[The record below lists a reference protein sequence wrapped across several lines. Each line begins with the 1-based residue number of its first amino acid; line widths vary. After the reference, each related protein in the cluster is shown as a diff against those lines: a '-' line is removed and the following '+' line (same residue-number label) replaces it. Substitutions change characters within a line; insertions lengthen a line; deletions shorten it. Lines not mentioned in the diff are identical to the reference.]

1 MSECFDY
8 DFYHEVNNTTENS
21 NENKS
26 NSVSEIDLD
35 LDVSL
40 DVSFNEKSETESKEK
55 VSKYYEFYNQKLIDR
70 INDHLSFTS
79 NYRKRPDHKFNEIT
93 KKLDIFPVA
102 NPTGKMLRLNEIK
115 YLAVIDIDINHNKN
129 DLMDDHEAEI
139 TRNQI
144 IDKCKSNNYV
154 LGQSPSGGF
163 HIYCNC
169 DDDWIDFSKNLS
181 NSKDVC
187 RVTGIKIKKGLVLDL
202 FTSMEEYNNK
212 GQLKVNP
219 VLMIGSKIVPE
230 EERKKDE
237 NGKDIEIIQSND
249 PRIRQSKFINGS
261 YEYVINYSID
271 DVLKAFDWFSF
282 VENHRK
288 SSSKTILITNNNPS
302 NSKVNTRDFSD
313 TPIDSYKYEHFDLPE
328 ETQLALINGLFGFD
342 VHRWTN
348 EGDTIKDEVSLSPL
362 FKSLNDLNENLIE
375 SAYDQV
381 KYNCKVSPKATR
393 DWNLFKAKYKDQKM
407 DFRVLINIVKNWNR
421 VYYNESVAPL
431 ICGIH
436 INKFDLND
444 KFRLKDLC
452 EKALNHKY
460 RTLEHAA
467 NDISKIYR
475 FKHEGDKYLIEKG
488 IDPET
493 QTLKFNYLTFKVAKE
508 ELSTIKLFAKTD
520 NTDYT
525 AWDAFLKYKHLFNFD
540 KIVFNQLEDPKP
552 DRNGYVPTVISFFH
566 GYRYQKLPECNMKVI
581 ENYLKLIYECISDSR
596 DDVYNYILDWIANI
610 AQNPGKRNM
619 SAIVMKGTQGAGKNT
634 FTDILSQLFVGYSE
648 PNISSIDDIVGRWNS
663 VIENKVL
670 LVMNELMTAKD
681 SYVQSME
688 TLKTLITDPTMRI
701 EEKFQPKRL
710 SENVSNLIFISNN
723 SKPIIIPK
731 NDRRYLVITVNGKF
745 VKDKR
750 FFTSLH
756 NLPESFYDNLM
767 TFFLN
772 RDISQFDPTNVPWT
786 QEKDELSDACRSDVE
801 DFIVEIYD
809 KLTTGILYK
818 DLVECYNKFV
828 HYEEDPKKFKRFK
841 LEIKDKCINGGKFKT
856 SKPFIDGKRR
866 EVYKLK
872 PEYEDIYKPEAVDEE
887 ISEDPQ
893 NYL

>member
-1 MSECFDY
+1 MCESIDY
-8 DFYHEVNNTTENS
+8 DFYHEVNDSTENS
-21 NENKS
+21 KQS
-26 NSVSEIDLD
+26 NDNSAIKLDLD

-40 DVSFNEKSETESKEK
+40 EISSAEKSEGESKEK
-55 VSKYYEFYNQKLIDR
+55 TLKER
-70 INDHLSFTS
+70 INNHLIPTDNYKKFSTNKYAKTGSLSLDEFNS
-79 NYRKRPDHKFNEIT
+79 NDSIT
-93 KKLDIFPVA
+93 GAHI
-102 NPTGKMLRLNEIK
+102 RLNEVENLSI
-115 YLAVIDIDINHNKN
+115 IDIDINHHK
-129 DLMDDHEAEI
+129 DQLMDESEVEL
-139 TRNQI
+139 TRKQI

-154 LGQSPSGGF
+154 LGETPSGGF
-163 HIYCNC
+163 HIYCNN
-169 DDDWIDFSKNLS
+169 DDEFFNKFNISKN
-181 NSKDVC
+181 
-187 RVTGIKIKKGLVLDL
+187 RITGINIKKGLDLDL
-202 FTSMEEYNNK
+202 LTSQFPDIIS
-212 GQLKVNP
+212 G
-219 VLMIGSKIVPE
+219 VLLIGSRVIYDSS
-230 EERKKDE
+230 DE
-237 NGKDIEIIQSND
+237 IK
-249 PRIRQSKFINGS
+249 QSKFINGNYDS
-261 YEYVINYSID
+261 IINYSIT
-271 DVLKAFDWFSF
+271 DVLKTFDWTEY
-282 VENHRK
+282 VENYFNK
-288 SSSKTILITNNNPS
+288 NF
-302 NSKVNTRDFSD
+302 NSKAPVFNSVNPVTVEESNFISE
-313 TPIDSYKYEHFDLPE
+313 PKYEHFDLPE
-328 ETQLALINGLFGFD
+328 ETQIALINGLYGFV
-342 VHRWTN
+342 VHKSTHS
-348 EGDTIKDEVSLSPL
+348 GKTIKDEATLMLV
-362 FKSLNDLNENLIE
+362 FRAINELNTDLIDK
-375 SAYDQV
+375 AYAQVRNKCILTEHAEPNFDQV
-381 KYNCKVSPKATR
+381 KR
-393 DWNLFKAKYKDQKM
+393 ENLGKKH
-407 DFRVLINIVKNWNR
+407 DFRSLINVIKYWNPD
-421 VYYNESVAPL
+421 YYKTNVLPL
-431 ICGIH
+431 IGGIH
-436 INKFDLND
+436 IEKFDLND

-460 RTLEHAA
+460 RTLEAAA
-467 NDISKIYR
+467 NDVSRIYR

-493 QTLKFNYLTFKVAKE
+493 QTLKFNYITFKVAKE
-508 ELSTIKLFAKTD
+508 ELSTIKLFPKTD

-552 DRNGYVPTVISFFH
+552 DRNGYVPTIISFFH

-581 ENYLKLIYECISDSR
+581 ENYLKLIYEGISNSR

-619 SAIVMKGTQGAGKNT
+619 SAIVMKGNQGAGKNT
-634 FTDILSQLFVGYSE
+634 FTDILAQLFVGYSE
-648 PNISSIDDIVGRWNS
+648 PNISAIDDIVGRWNS

-688 TLKTLITDPTMRI
+688 TLKTLITDPVMRI
-701 EEKFQPKRL
+701 EEKFQPKRV

-745 VKDKR
+745 VKDKK
-750 FFTSLH
+750 FFASLH

-772 RDISQFDPTNVPWT
+772 RDITQFDPTNVPWT
-786 QEKDELSDACRSDVE
+786 QEKDALTDACRSDVE

-841 LEIKDKCINGGKFKT
+841 LEIQDKCINGGKFKT
-856 SKPFIDGKRR
+856 SKPFSDGKRR

-872 PEYEDIYKPEAVDEE
+872 PEYEDIYKPDAVDEE

-893 NYL
+893 NYI